1 MFEPALDSEPAFGQ
15 DRAMH
20 RTYVRRRLTVVLLVL
35 LVLGWGVPAAARS
48 LGSAEPFAAPRGAT
62 YVVRSGD
69 TLWDIAEAVAP
80 AEDPRTVVARIVA
93 ANGIGAGDVVP
104 GQALFVPSA

>member
-1 MFEPALDSEPAFGQ
+1 MFETALDSERAFGQ
-15 DRAMH
+15 HRAMH
-20 RTYVRRRLTVVLLVL
+20 RTYVRRRLTVLAFVI

-48 LGSAEPFAAPRGAT
+48 LGVAEAPLAPRGAT

-80 AEDPRTVVARIVA
+80 AEDPRAVVARIVA
-93 ANGIGAGDVVP
+93 ANAIGAGDVVP
-104 GQALFVPSA
+104 GQALIVPRA